1 MAISMRTKKS
11 TVHAYLDEIE
21 LKKLNIL
28 AEKWGISYSG
38 VLRRLLRESKD

>member
-1 MAISMRTKKS
+1 MQTKKS

-38 VLRRLLRESKD
+38 TIRRLIREKE